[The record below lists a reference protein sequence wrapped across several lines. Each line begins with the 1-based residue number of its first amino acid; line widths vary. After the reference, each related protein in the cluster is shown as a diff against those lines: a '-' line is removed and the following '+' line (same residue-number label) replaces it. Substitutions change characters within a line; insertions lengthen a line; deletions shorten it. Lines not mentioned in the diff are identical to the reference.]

1 MASLKTF
8 EWTDVAAHNKR
19 KDTWMV
25 IDGKVYDITKFLDEH
40 PGGEEVLLEQA
51 GIDATEAFDEI
62 GHSDDAKELLKTYL
76 IGQINSASVKVKP
89 ALAQK
94 PAASGGKSK
103 SAQNS
108 GSNGVL
114 FGLIPV
120 AAILAYVVYQLLANK

>member
-8 EWTDVAAHNKR
+8 EWADIASHNKR

-51 GIDATEAFDEI
+51 GVDATEAFDEI

-76 IGQINSASVKVKP
+76 IGQINSASEKVKP
-89 ALAQK
+89 APVQK
-94 PAASGGKSK
+94 PASSETKPK
-103 SAQNS
+103 SAQSS
-108 GSNGVL
+108 GSSGVL
-114 FGLIPV
+114 FAFIPV
-120 AAILAYVVYQLLANK
+120 AAILAYVVYQLLAQ